1 MFKII
6 NMEFEV
12 IIIGGS
18 YAGLQAGMTLGRALR
33 KVLIID
39 SGKPCNAQT
48 PHSHNFLTRDGETPA
63 AIAKIALEQ
72 LKTYTTVQVLHG
84 KAVLGEKTNHGFSV
98 TTEAGDKFTSKKL
111 IIASG
116 VKDIMPEI
124 PGVAACWGISVIH
137 CPYCHGYEV
146 ANQPTGI
153 LGNGEGGF
161 ETAKLIQH
169 WTKDLTLLTNGPI
182 TMTAEMVA
190 QIKRKNIH
198 IIETPVKAIIHDKGQ
213 LSAVELTDGTQV
225 SLKAVYARLPF
236 IQHCDIPAQLGCEL
250 TEAGHIKVADFGK
263 TSVEGVYAAGDNCS
277 MMRGV
282 ANAVS
287 AGLAAAAFVNR
298 ELIWEEFENA

>member
-39 SGKPCNAQT
+39 SGIPCNAQT